1 MHLDAGQAFVSAR
14 LKQEKSG
21 MAELKKLVDTL
32 GAVGKPTELFE
43 SADGTKV
50 LVLPHGG
57 RVLGLFAPNCE
68 ENFYW
73 TNDAL
78 ASPETAREFYAGEQ
92 WQNSGGDRTWLSPE
106 IDLFFPNFP
115 NRDVY
120 YQQRSLDPG
129 NYQIERSGS
138 DFKLVNNL
146 TVNLSRTKLDIDLKI
161 TKWFGPAANPL
172 RFEKNADI
180 SGLQYAGYSQFTSLE
195 VLDPATAGEV
205 NVGLWNLVQMPQ
217 PGDLLVATYSKA
229 EPKIYFGTI
238 GKIEDEDMIVSD
250 HMFRYR
256 MRQQGEHKLAVRA
269 AISAGRVGYLY
280 DSGDDAA
287 LIIRCFRVNPSGA
300 YVDVPWEDPDDF
312 GYAIQACN
320 VNSGLGKFNELEYH
334 VPAIG
339 RGTGAW
345 RCNDEAQVWAFRG
358 AREKVLAVAR
368 ILLGSEV

>member
-1 MHLDAGQAFVSAR
+1 
-14 LKQEKSG
+14 

-32 GAVGKPTELFE
+32 SAVGKPTELFK

-50 LVLPHGG
+50 LVLPYGG
-57 RVLGLFAPNCE
+57 RVLGLFSPSSE

-78 ASPETAREFYAGEQ
+78 ASADSAREFYAGDQ

-120 YQQRSLDPG
+120 YQQRTLDPG
-129 NYQIERSGS
+129 NYQVERSGD

-146 TVNLSRTKLDIDLKI
+146 KVNISRQKRDIDLKI
-161 TKWFGPAANPL
+161 SKWFGPAANPL
-172 RFEKNADI
+172 RFEKKFDM
-180 SGLQYAGYSQFTSLE
+180 SGIEYAGYSQFTSLE
-195 VLDPATAGEV
+195 ISDPTVADEV
-205 NVGLWNLVQMPQ
+205 SVGLWNLVQMPQ

-229 EPKIYFGTI
+229 EPKIYFGTV
-238 GKIEDEDMIVSD
+238 GKIEDDEMIATD
-250 HMFRYR
+250 HLFRYR
-256 MRQQGEHKLAVRA
+256 MCQQGEHKLAVRA
-269 AISAGRVGYLY
+269 PISTGRVGYIY

-287 LIIRCFRVNPSGA
+287 LIIRCFRVNPSGD
-300 YVDVPWEDPDDF
+300 YIDVPWEDPEDF

-339 RGTGAW
+339 RGTGAS
-345 RCNDEAQVWAFRG
+345 RCDDEAQVWAFRG
-358 AREKVLAVAR
+358 PKAKILAVAH
-368 ILLGSEV
+368 ILLGSDV